1 MTGEPVRTTT
11 SGIPLRDVYRPA
23 DLAGWDPAEQ
33 LGEPGAYPFT
43 RGIHSRMYR
52 SRPWTFRQ
60 YAGFGDAAATN
71 ERFRFLVDSGER
83 GLSLAL
89 DLPTQV
95 GLDSDAAE
103 AHGEVGRLGVAID
116 TLDDLAAVYSG
127 LPLDRTSTSMT
138 INATAPVLL
147 AMYVALADEQGVPR
161 SALRGT
167 VQNDVFK
174 EYLGRGLYVFP
185 PGPSLRLS
193 GDVIEFCVRELPRF
207 NPVSVSAPHLRSAGA
222 LYTDA
227 LAYAFLAARELVGE
241 AIRRGLTADQVGPL
255 VSFLAGADNDFFE
268 TVCRHRASRR
278 LWARIMR
285 DELGAT
291 TDRAMHYRLA
301 GSGNPLNMTA
311 AQPLNNIARTAL
323 HGLANVLGGCQSLVL
338 PCWDEAYTIPTE
350 DAVRTSLNIQRI
362 LAYETNVTAV
372 VDPLAGSY
380 FVESLTD
387 EVERRIVDRMRLV
400 AERGGLVAA
409 IEDGWIQQEMAAEAH
424 RQERAIQAGETVV
437 VGVNR
442 FAVEEDLDAIES
454 VTHPPDL
461 DVGRRQVERL
471 ARVRAGRDPA
481 AVEATLAAVR
491 DACDRDTNVLPAL
504 VGAVRARA
512 TLGEITDVMV
522 GVFGRFRPQWSL

>member
-1 MTGEPVRTTT
+1 
-11 SGIPLRDVYRPA
+11 
-23 DLAGWDPAEQ
+23 
-33 LGEPGAYPFT
+33 
-43 RGIHSRMYR
+43 
-52 SRPWTFRQ
+52 
-60 YAGFGDAAATN
+60 
-71 ERFRFLVDSGER
+71 
-83 GLSLAL
+83 
-89 DLPTQV
+89 
-95 GLDSDAAE
+95 
-103 AHGEVGRLGVAID
+103 
-116 TLDDLAAVYSG
+116 
-127 LPLDRTSTSMT
+127 MT

-167 VQNDVFK
+167 VQNDIMK

-185 PGPSLRLS
+185 PAPSLALS

-207 NPVSVSAPHLRSAGA
+207 NPVSMSAPHLRSAGA

-227 LAYAFLAARELVGE
+227 LAYTFLAARLLVGE
-241 AIRRGLTADQVGPL
+241 AIGRGLTADEIGPR
-255 VSFLAGADNDFFE
+255 VSFLVGADNDFFE
-268 TVCRHRASRR
+268 TVCRHRAARR

-285 DELGAT
+285 DEFGAA

-338 PCWDEAYTIPTE
+338 PCWDEAFTIPTE

-387 EVERRIVDRMRLV
+387 EVERRITDRMALV
-400 AERGGLVAA
+400 ESRGGMVAA
-409 IEDGWIQQEMAAEAH
+409 VEDGWIQQEMAAQAH
-424 RQERAIQAGETVV
+424 RQERAIQDGDTVV

-442 FAVEEDLDAIES
+442 FTVAEDLDAIES
-454 VTHPPDL
+454 TTHPPDP
-461 DVGRRQVERL
+461 DTGRRQLRRL
-471 ARVRAGRDPA
+471 ADTRADRDA
-481 AVEATLAAVR
+481 SAVDGALRAVR
-491 DACDRDTNVLPAL
+491 DACAGGRNVLPPL
-504 VGAVRARA
+504 VDAVRARA
-512 TLGEITDVMV
+512 TIGEITEVMV
-522 GVFGRFRPQWSL
+522 EVHGRFRPRWAL